1 MEYESSL
8 GQSNQDFSLDLRN
21 FPFSRMQHDMYVILE
36 VVRKHHGA
44 SFFEKLFSS
53 IFGKKDTPHNPRL
66 MAQSLVDA
74 CDTKTTQELSAQ
86 LSEDPA
92 LCQVRSNLVKHAL
105 DQKRLYETPVY
116 REMLFQACLS
126 IYIGG
131 ANPRNMQTVGQVY
144 INYLRHIADTMKK
157 NLLSVR
163 SSALQNINVSKI
175 SMDDLNKGLE
185 EMEPEDA
192 MALHELNFALH
203 TLERNKELMAQ
214 MLTSITIPVDLAEL
228 NKLSPSQN
236 IHSGFVGEGG
246 SGTGAEK
253 ETVVIRKVTAVADVM
268 RFIPPLHSLALNI
281 AKRLQTIE
289 SAIPQHYLLEARV
302 RTEAFRTLL
311 LRVELRHP
319 HVRAHMLPAYKK
331 MLDAYYKAYKRASK
345 TTPDM
350 KEFPIFSEFA
360 QAAYLS
366 HLHRKSLGLEPPQ
379 VGQILKDAK
388 EAVDLAVTL
397 EANPNQRKMQARI
410 TEQLPNYGVIL

>member
-1 MEYESSL
+1 
-8 GQSNQDFSLDLRN
+8 
-21 FPFSRMQHDMYVILE
+21 
-36 VVRKHHGA
+36 
-44 SFFEKLFSS
+44 
-53 IFGKKDTPHNPRL
+53 
-66 MAQSLVDA
+66 
-74 CDTKTTQELSAQ
+74 
-86 LSEDPA
+86 
-92 LCQVRSNLVKHAL
+92 
-105 DQKRLYETPVY
+105 VY
-116 REMLFQACLS
+116 REMLFQACLA

-131 ANPRNMQTVGQVY
+131 ANPRNMQTAGQVY
-144 INYLRHIADTMKK
+144 INYLRHVAEINKK
-157 NLLSVR
+157 SLLSVR
-163 SSALQNINVSKI
+163 SSALQSMDVSKI

-192 MALHELNFALH
+192 MALHELNFSQH
-203 TLERNKELMAQ
+203 MLERNKELMAQ
-214 MLTSITIPVDLAEL
+214 MLTSITIPVDLSEL
-228 NKLSPSQN
+228 NRLSPSQSLSN
-236 IHSGFVGEGG
+236 GFIGEGG
-246 SGTGAEK
+246 RGEGSEK

-268 RFIPPLHSLALNI
+268 RFILPLHSLALNI

-311 LRVELRHP
+311 LRVELKHP

-360 QAAYLS
+360 QAAYLA

>member
-66 MAQSLVDA
+66 MAKSLVDA

-157 NLLSVR
+157 SLLSVR